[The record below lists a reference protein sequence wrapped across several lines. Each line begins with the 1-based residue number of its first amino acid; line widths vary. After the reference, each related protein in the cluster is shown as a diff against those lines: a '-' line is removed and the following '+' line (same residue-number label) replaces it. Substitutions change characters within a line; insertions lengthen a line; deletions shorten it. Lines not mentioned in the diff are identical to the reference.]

1 MVTAVHARPR
11 QAAERRSSPSAHFFS
26 EAVMPFEAAA
36 KALARLT
43 PERLLIEIEQDAAVT
58 DREDALKRID
68 KLERVIGQIRE
79 RLQQAPEPALDFSE
93 ADRATGEMIRKR
105 ELLESAVFA
114 TRLGW
119 TRQALSK
126 ALAAR
131 RVFFVEHQ
139 GARYF
144 PAFYADKRYDRRHLE
159 AVTKLL
165 GDLPGGAKL
174 QFFLNPRGS
183 LGKRTP
189 LLALERG
196 QLADVK
202 AAAEGFV
209 QG

>member
-1 MVTAVHARPR
+1 MATAVLARPR
-11 QAAERRSSPSAHFFS
+11 QATGRRGPAAGFFS
-26 EAVMPFEAAA
+26 EALTPFEAAA
-36 KALARLT
+36 KAVAKLP
-43 PERLLIEIEQDAAVT
+43 PERLLFEIERDAAVA
-58 DREDALKRID
+58 DRGGALKRID

-79 RLQQAPEPALDFSE
+79 RLQQVPEPALDFSE
-93 ADRATGEMIRKR
+93 ADRATDEMIRKR
-105 ELLESAVFA
+105 ELLESAAFA

-131 RVFFVEHQ
+131 RVFFIEHR

-144 PAFYADKRYDRRHLE
+144 PAFYADKRYDRRQLE
-159 AVTKLL
+159 ATTKLL

-174 QFFLNPRGS
+174 QFFLNTRGS

-189 LLALERG
+189 LQALERG
-196 QLADVK
+196 RLADVK

>member
-1 MVTAVHARPR
+1 MATAVLARPR
-11 QAAERRSSPSAHFFS
+11 QATGRRGPAAGFFS
-26 EAVMPFEAAA
+26 EALTPFEAAA
-36 KALARLT
+36 KAVVKL
-43 PERLLIEIEQDAAVT
+43 PPKSLLFEIERDADVA
-58 DREDALKRID
+58 DRGDALKRID
-68 KLERVIGQIRE
+68 RLERVIGQIRE
-79 RLQQAPEPALDFSE
+79 RLQQVPEPALDFSE
-93 ADRATGEMIRKR
+93 ADRKTGEMIRKR
-105 ELLESAVFA
+105 ELLESAAFA
-114 TRLGW
+114 ARMGW

-131 RVFFVEHQ
+131 RVFFIEHQ

-144 PAFYADKRYDRRHLE
+144 PALYADKRYDRRHLE
-159 AVTKLL
+159 AITKLL

-189 LLALERG
+189 LQALERG
-196 QLADVK
+196 HLADVK

>member
-1 MVTAVHARPR
+1 
-11 QAAERRSSPSAHFFS
+11 
-26 EAVMPFEAAA
+26 MPFEAAA
-36 KALARLT
+36 RQVARLT
-43 PERLLIEIEQDAAVT
+43 PERLLLEIERDAAVA
-58 DREDALKRID
+58 DRTDALQRID
-68 KLERVIGQIRE
+68 KLERVIGRIRE
-79 RLQQAPEPALDFSE
+79 RLQQVPEPGLDFSE
-93 ADRATGEMIRKR
+93 ADRATDEMIRKR
-105 ELLESAVFA
+105 ELLDSAAFA
-114 TRLGW
+114 PRLAW

-159 AVTKLL
+159 AITRLL

-174 QFFLNPRGS
+174 QFFLNPRTS

-189 LLALERG
+189 LQALERG

-202 AAAEGFV
+202 AAAECFV

>member
-1 MVTAVHARPR
+1 MSTAVLARSS
-11 QAAERRSSPSAHFFS
+11 QAAGRRGQPTGFFS
-26 EAVMPFEAAA
+26 EAVAPFEAAA
-36 KALARLT
+36 KVVSKLT
-43 PERLLIEIEQDAAVT
+43 PERLLFEIERDTAVA
-58 DREDALKRID
+58 DRNEALKRID

-79 RLQQAPEPALDFSE
+79 RLQQVPEPALDFSE
-93 ADRATGEMIRKR
+93 ADRTTDEMIRER
-105 ELLESAVFA
+105 ELLESAAFA

-131 RVFFVEHQ
+131 RVFFVEHR

-144 PAFYADKRYDRRHLE
+144 PAFYASKRYDRRHLE
-159 AVTKLL
+159 AITKLL

-183 LGKRTP
+183 LSRRTP
-189 LLALERG
+189 LQALERG
-196 QLADVK
+196 QLVDVK